1 MKILYFDTETTGI
14 SPEKN
19 DIVQLSGMV
28 EIDGK
33 VVEEFN
39 LRCQPFSFENVQREA
54 LEVTGL
60 TLTDLMSYP
69 KPDVLY
75 DEFIDIL
82 MRYVDK
88 YDKNDKFYPAGY
100 NVRFDL
106 EFMNQFFKKNG
117 DNYWGSFCN
126 WKAIDG
132 LPMMHF
138 LELCNHVSL
147 PNYKLSTVCEFF
159 GIEIDAHDA
168 LSDIRATK
176 QLLDKLKTYIVEL
189 PR

>member
-1 MKILYFDTETTGI
+1 MKILYFDTETTGTDAVR
-14 SPEKN
+14 N
-19 DIVQLSGMV
+19 DIVQLSGMIEV
-28 EIDGK
+28 DGK
-33 VVEEFN
+33 IVEEFN

-69 KPDVLY
+69 KPDEMY
-75 DEFIDIL
+75 EQF
-82 MRYVDK
+82 VDLLQLHVNQ

-106 EFMNQFFKKNG
+106 EFINQFFKKNK
-117 DNYWGSFCN
+117 DNYWGSYCN

-138 LELCNHVSL
+138 LEACGHIDL
-147 PNYKLSTVCEFF
+147 PNYKLGTVCEHF
-159 GIEIDAHDA
+159 GIQIDAHDA

-176 QLLDKLKTYIVEL
+176 QLLDVLKTYIAE
-189 PR
+189 PTR